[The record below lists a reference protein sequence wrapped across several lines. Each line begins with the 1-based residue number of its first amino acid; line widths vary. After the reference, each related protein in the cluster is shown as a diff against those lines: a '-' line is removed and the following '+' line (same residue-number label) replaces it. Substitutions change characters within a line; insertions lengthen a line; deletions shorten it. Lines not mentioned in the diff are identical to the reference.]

1 MRSKRAL
8 SEIRMPSFMQASVR
22 KFLMNVESI
31 GNKTFMSIAIA
42 VMSLIGLSASQAI
55 GQPMV
60 EGKDDWEATEIL
72 TIGETIN
79 GYTPAGILDGIG
91 AYKLNRDTVRVL
103 VNHEL
108 PQEQGYAY
116 DVSDGLGGTFQ
127 MTGARVSFFDIDEDT
142 MEIVDG
148 GLAYDTIYDAN
159 GNVASDTSFLANN
172 FAGFTRFCSSR
183 LSEPEQFGRGKG
195 LKNRIYFTGEE
206 DGGTFNPVGGA
217 EWALDPEDSSIWQV
231 SALGRGAWENN
242 AEICTGSKSTVAFIL
257 ADDTSPF
264 DVDGDGDKEAAPIY
278 LYVGTKD
285 PQGDFLAQNGLRDG
299 KLYVWVPKNP
309 NIKDPSDF
317 NTSGTQLGE
326 WVEIDNSPAGSP
338 SEDGSTGFDEYGYP
352 TQRTLWMEAEDAG
365 AFQFSR
371 PEDMSIN
378 PKRCSEVILNSTGR
392 SSDFG
397 GADRVGTVYTI
408 NTNFKNLKATLTIVY
423 DGDADPAQ
431 ALRSPDNVDWAHDG
445 FAYIQEDKAV
455 DDLFGAGAVN
465 PNEAGIVQLNPK
477 NGKVKRIANIDRS
490 VVLDASIATPT
501 DADDLDAG
509 VVGSWETSGI
519 LDVSRFFDK
528 DDDGTLL
535 IFDVQAHGIRDQLG
549 GSRITDGDLVE
560 GGQLLF
566 LKINGDDD
574 HHDDHGHGHDDHGH
588 HR

>member
-1 MRSKRAL
+1 MR
-8 SEIRMPSFMQASVR
+8 E
-22 KFLMNVESI
+22 
-31 GNKTFMSIAIA
+31 
-42 VMSLIGLSASQAI
+42 
-55 GQPMV
+55 
-60 EGKDDWEATEIL
+60 
-72 TIGETIN
+72 
-79 GYTPAGILDGIG
+79 
-91 AYKLNRDTVRVL
+91 
-103 VNHEL
+103 
-108 PQEQGYAY
+108 
-116 DVSDGLGGTFQ
+116 
-127 MTGARVSFFDIDEDT
+127 
-142 MEIVDG
+142 
-148 GLAYDTIYDAN
+148 
-159 GNVASDTSFLANN
+159 
-172 FAGFTRFCSSR
+172 
-183 LSEPEQFGRGKG
+183 
-195 LKNRIYFTGEE
+195 
-206 DGGTFNPVGGA
+206 
-217 EWALDPEDSSIWQV
+217 
-231 SALGRGAWENN
+231 
-242 AEICTGSKSTVAFIL
+242 
-257 ADDTSPF
+257 
-264 DVDGDGDKEAAPIY
+264 
-278 LYVGTKD
+278 
-285 PQGDFLAQNGLRDG
+285 G
-299 KLYVWVPKNP
+299 KLYVWVAKNP

-326 WVEIDNSPAGSP
+326 WVEIDNTPTGTP

-352 TQRTLWMEAEDAG
+352 TQRTLWTRAEQVG
-365 AFQFSR
+365 AMQFSR

-423 DGDADPAQ
+423 DGDADPTQ

-477 NGKVKRIANIDRS
+477 NGKAKRIANIDRS

-501 DADDLDAG
+501 DADDLDTG

-566 LKINGDDD
+566 LKLDESD
-574 HHDDHGHGHDDHGH
+574 DDHGHGHDDDNGHGDDHGH
-588 HR
+588 RR